1 MTTRPGGNPV
11 NMPDRAII
19 PLLPAVSLGFI
30 CGIIVST
37 LQMQDGPTMGVA
49 LVGGVLTAIAALSS
63 VLGVGGERSEKIVV
77 GVLRAA
83 CAVGLF
89 LSIFLFILTFLRDA
103 SILGSLIW
111 IPLALAFALVIARMR
126 VRDRGE
132 LDGTGESA
140 EPA

>member
-1 MTTRPGGNPV
+1 
-11 NMPDRAII
+11 MPDRAIV

-37 LQMQDGPTMGVA
+37 LQMQDGPTM
-49 LVGGVLTAIAALSS
+49 AIAVAGGLLTVLAGVSS
-63 VLGVGGERSEKIVV
+63 VFGVGGEAGEKAIV

-89 LSIFLFILTFLRDA
+89 VSIFLFILTFLRDA
-103 SILGSLIW
+103 SPVGALIW
-111 IPLALAFALVIARMR
+111 VPLGVAFGLLLSRLR

-132 LDGTGESA
+132 LHGDETSEQ
-140 EPA
+140 PA